1 MLPGSQNNS
10 RGISIHFTHWNIYG
24 HYFCSK
30 RKIPCHDKQWVL
42 EVFDI
47 KVNSIRIIHSPRTES
62 NMWRGNQKVGQS
74 DGNLIILFPFRY
86 AGKTKEKLGYCFSR
100 FAYICNMLQAWMIS
114 NSQIKNAHY
123 YASRLGNPRLI
134 WAFGQKS
141 NNLCSSHLLK
151 VLKISC
157 ISRISCSN
165 QIDGLA
171 GSFKLI

>member
-86 AGKTKEKLGYCFSR
+86 AGKTKEKLGYCFSVLHTY
-100 FAYICNMLQAWMIS
+100 AICFRLEWFQIPKLKMHITMLVALVTRDWSGHLDKRVTIYAAPIS
-114 NSQIKNAHY
+114 WRS
-123 YASRLGNPRLI
+123 
-134 WAFGQKS
+134 WF
-141 NNLCSSHLLK
+141 
-151 VLKISC
+151 SC